1 MHTHIEIEIEREMN
15 YLIFNSLRLI
25 NEEAIQS
32 TISCLKFMI
41 NILEGLKGLWNFCHH
56 GRY

>member
-1 MHTHIEIEIEREMN
+1 MHTHTEIELEREMN

>member
-1 MHTHIEIEIEREMN
+1 MHTHTEIELEREMN

-41 NILEGLKGLWNFCHH
+41 NVLEGLKGLRKFCHH